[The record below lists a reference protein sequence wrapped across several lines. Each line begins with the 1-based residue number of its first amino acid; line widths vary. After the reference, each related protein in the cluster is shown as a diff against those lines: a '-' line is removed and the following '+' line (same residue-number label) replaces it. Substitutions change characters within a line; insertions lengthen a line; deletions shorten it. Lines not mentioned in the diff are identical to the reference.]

1 MANLGSITKQYT
13 ELNQQWNGGKPKDK
27 AKMLSLLNQM
37 KVSLTALSF
46 LPTEEADTK
55 ELVVA
60 RDTLEVGV
68 QFSVLMEDIPMFER
82 YMAQLQT
89 YYYDYTSLPESSFKC
104 QLLGLN
110 LLCLLSQ
117 NRVAEFHT
125 ELERLTQK
133 ELESIYIRHP
143 LNLEQ
148 YIMEGSY
155 NKVISLKGS
164 VPAESYNFFFEILLK
179 TVRNEIA
186 SCLEKAYKEISC
198 ADAAKMLSVTQ
209 AELSSLAQER
219 GWDQR
224 SGSIVFGGQRSE
236 QAGSKAGQ
244 EAEVRVPSLELAK
257 MAISYAREMEQIV

>member
-1 MANLGSITKQYT
+1 M
-13 ELNQQWNGGKPKDK
+13 
-27 AKMLSLLNQM
+27 
-37 KVSLTALSF
+37 
-46 LPTEEADTK
+46 
-55 ELVVA
+55 
-60 RDTLEVGV
+60 
-68 QFSVLMEDIPMFER
+68 
-82 YMAQLQT
+82 
-89 YYYDYTSLPESSFKC
+89 
-104 QLLGLN
+104 LGLN

-186 SCLEKAYKEISC
+186 SCLEKVCVFLHARQPKYIIIHLYNTDQSHVSYLRLTKT
-198 ADAAKMLSVTQ
+198 SVVLTPP
-209 AELSSLAQER
+209 R
-219 GWDQR
+219 C
-224 SGSIVFGGQRSE
+224 
-236 QAGSKAGQ
+236 
-244 EAEVRVPSLELAK
+244 
-257 MAISYAREMEQIV
+257 

>member
-1 MANLGSITKQYT
+1 M
-13 ELNQQWNGGKPKDK
+13 
-27 AKMLSLLNQM
+27 
-37 KVSLTALSF
+37 
-46 LPTEEADTK
+46 
-55 ELVVA
+55 
-60 RDTLEVGV
+60 
-68 QFSVLMEDIPMFER
+68 
-82 YMAQLQT
+82 
-89 YYYDYTSLPESSFKC
+89 
-104 QLLGLN
+104 LGLN

-186 SCLEKAYKEISC
+186 SCLEKVCFYKNYTSFTHFSFYLC
-198 ADAAKMLSVTQ
+198 VLG
-209 AELSSLAQER
+209 L
-219 GWDQR
+219 QR
-224 SGSIVFGGQRSE
+224 HQ
-236 QAGSKAGQ
+236 
-244 EAEVRVPSLELAK
+244 LC
-257 MAISYAREMEQIV
+257 

>member
-1 MANLGSITKQYT
+1 M
-13 ELNQQWNGGKPKDK
+13 
-27 AKMLSLLNQM
+27 
-37 KVSLTALSF
+37 
-46 LPTEEADTK
+46 
-55 ELVVA
+55 
-60 RDTLEVGV
+60 
-68 QFSVLMEDIPMFER
+68 
-82 YMAQLQT
+82 
-89 YYYDYTSLPESSFKC
+89 
-104 QLLGLN
+104 LGLN

-186 SCLEKAYKEISC
+186 SCLEKVCCVYLCLNAN
-198 ADAAKMLSVTQ
+198 L
-209 AELSSLAQER
+209 
-219 GWDQR
+219 
-224 SGSIVFGGQRSE
+224 
-236 QAGSKAGQ
+236 
-244 EAEVRVPSLELAK
+244 PP
-257 MAISYAREMEQIV
+257 

>member
-1 MANLGSITKQYT
+1 M
-13 ELNQQWNGGKPKDK
+13 
-27 AKMLSLLNQM
+27 
-37 KVSLTALSF
+37 
-46 LPTEEADTK
+46 
-55 ELVVA
+55 
-60 RDTLEVGV
+60 
-68 QFSVLMEDIPMFER
+68 
-82 YMAQLQT
+82 
-89 YYYDYTSLPESSFKC
+89 
-104 QLLGLN
+104 LGLN

-186 SCLEKAYKEISC
+186 SCLEKVCYYY
-198 ADAAKMLSVTQ
+198 VTH
-209 AELSSLAQER
+209 ALSSCFRLTETSVVLTPPR
-219 GWDQR
+219 C
-224 SGSIVFGGQRSE
+224 
-236 QAGSKAGQ
+236 
-244 EAEVRVPSLELAK
+244 
-257 MAISYAREMEQIV
+257 

>member
-1 MANLGSITKQYT
+1 M
-13 ELNQQWNGGKPKDK
+13 
-27 AKMLSLLNQM
+27 
-37 KVSLTALSF
+37 
-46 LPTEEADTK
+46 
-55 ELVVA
+55 
-60 RDTLEVGV
+60 
-68 QFSVLMEDIPMFER
+68 
-82 YMAQLQT
+82 
-89 YYYDYTSLPESSFKC
+89 
-104 QLLGLN
+104 LGLN

-186 SCLEKAYKEISC
+186 SCLEKVCFIKTLLVLH
-198 ADAAKMLSVTQ
+198 MLY
-209 AELSSLAQER
+209 LSSCFRLTETSVVLMPPR
-219 GWDQR
+219 C
-224 SGSIVFGGQRSE
+224 
-236 QAGSKAGQ
+236 
-244 EAEVRVPSLELAK
+244 
-257 MAISYAREMEQIV
+257 